1 MKRFLKFAGDFL
13 RSAPQIFLF
22 ELLFKLILT
31 ALGAPFVSFLL
42 KIAMEHTGVAYI
54 SVETLPKLLFS
65 PVTLAAVIL
74 MLFITAFF
82 SIVELSSLISGFS
95 CRFEGRKITVSGML
109 RSGLRA
115 FAKAFRGSGILSFLG
130 FMLIVPLAQFT
141 LTSGVFSAPLMPM
154 LRSLFGSAA
163 KYAHI
168 SAFIIIQAAIAY
180 LLASRSYCLHYLVL
194 TKSAFSEC
202 AGKSRRCLEGKKLRT
217 ALTLIL
223 WSLLMMASAAAV
235 TFIISFLIIFCI
247 KGFSRPEAALVSALR
262 VLGYTGKLFY
272 AISYIISA
280 PFIIGCL
287 THKFFYDTRQE
298 ECYVFPDSNVR
309 KYPKPLKFS
318 VMAVLAAA
326 AVFLNFSYIQ
336 AIYKGNTS
344 FAASIFSRPKI
355 TAHRGFSYA
364 APENTGYAFEAAVE
378 IGADYIELDV
388 QQTKDGQIV
397 VFHDNELN
405 RTTDGKGL
413 VSDYTYEELQQ
424 FSCGSWFKKGDT
436 DFSDARIMLLSD
448 VIDLVGDDI
457 MLNIEIKKHGN
468 AEDTA
473 VKTAELL
480 TEHDMADSCYVTSFS
495 YQALKAVKK
504 TEPSI
509 KTGLI
514 SNIAAAPMYN
524 QLKYIDAVSLNY
536 IFVTKNVVSAA
547 HMSGKRVL
555 VWTVND
561 RRDMEEMISIGVDSI
576 ITDRPDI
583 AAETVYS
590 YGKGDFVISLLK
602 QIFGA

>member
-1 MKRFLKFAGDFL
+1 MRRFFKFAGDFL
-13 RSAPQIFLF
+13 RSAPQILLF

-31 ALGAPFVSFLL
+31 ALGAPFLSFLL
-42 KIAMEHTGVAYI
+42 KIAMEHSGVAYI
-54 SVETLPKLLFS
+54 SVETLPKLLRS
-65 PVTLAAVIL
+65 PVTIAAVVL

-82 SIVELSSLISGFS
+82 SIVELSSLITGFS
-95 CRFEGRKITVSGML
+95 CRFEKRKISVSGML

-115 FAKAFRGSGILSFLG
+115 FAKAFRGTGILSFLG

-141 LTSGVFSAPLMPM
+141 LTSGVFSAPVLPM
-154 LRSLFGSAA
+154 LRSLFGSEA
-163 KYAHI
+163 KYAYI
-168 SAFIIIQAAIAY
+168 AAFIIIQSAIAY
-180 LLASRSYCLHYLVL
+180 PLASRSYCLHYLVL
-194 TKSAFSEC
+194 TNSAFSEC

-223 WSLLMMASAAAV
+223 WSLLMMAAAAAV
-235 TFIISFLIIFCI
+235 TFVISFLIIFCI
-247 KGFSRPEAALVSALR
+247 KGFSRPEAALISALR
-262 VLGYTGKLFY
+262 VLGYTGKIFY

-298 ECYVFPDSNVR
+298 EKYVFPDSAVR
-309 KYPKPLKFS
+309 KYPRTLKFS
-318 VMAVLAAA
+318 VTAILTAAC
-326 AVFLNFSYIQ
+326 VFLNFSYIQ
-336 AIYKGNTS
+336 AVYRGNVS
-344 FAASIFSRPKI
+344 FAAGFLTSPKI

-364 APENTGYAFEAAVE
+364 APENTGYAFEAAVD

-388 QQTKDGQIV
+388 QQTKDGQLV
-397 VFHDNELN
+397 VFHDSELN
-405 RTTDGKGL
+405 RTTDGEGL
-413 VSDYTYEELQQ
+413 ISDYTYEELQQ
-424 FSCGSWFKKGDT
+424 FSCGSWFKKGGT
-436 DFSDARIMLLSD
+436 DFSDARIMLLRD

-457 MLNIEIKKHGN
+457 MLNIEVKKQGN

-473 VKTAELL
+473 VKTAELIMEYGI
-480 TEHDMADSCYVTSFS
+480 TDSCYVTSFS
-495 YQALKAVKK
+495 YPALKAVKK
-504 TEPSI
+504 TDPEI

-524 QLKYIDAVSLNY
+524 QLKFIDAVSLNY

-547 HMSGKRVL
+547 HISGKRVL

-561 RRDMEEMISIGVDSI
+561 RRDIEEMISIGVDSI

-590 YGKGDFVISLLK
+590 YGRGDFVISLLK